1 MKRFMEKIKPNEL
14 PITFSTELFFDTN
27 IWLLIYGPFG
37 DFKKN
42 RQKAYT
48 ALFESVVSKNCS
60 IYLSSMVLS
69 EYANVVLRY
78 EFSIW
83 KEKKT
88 KMGADYKRDF
98 VGTETYQEKVR
109 SVKEQLNA
117 ILNLPNIIKLPDN
130 FNAIS
135 LDNVFSDFGAS
146 DFNDAYINET
156 VNSKNLILVTDD
168 GDFEAIYKGKKL
180 VTMS

>member
-1 MKRFMEKIKPNEL
+1 MKPFMEKIKPDEF

-37 DFKKN
+37 DFKRT

-48 ALFESVVSKNCS
+48 KLFEKVVSKNCS
-60 IYLSSMVLS
+60 IYLCSMVLS

-78 EFSIW
+78 EFNNW
-83 KEKKT
+83 KDKNKNF
-88 KMGADYKRDF
+88 GADYKRDF
-98 VGTETYQEKVR
+98 VGTEVCQDKVR
-109 SVKEQLNA
+109 SVKEQLKA
-117 ILNLPNIIKLPDN
+117 MLKLPNIITVPDN

-135 LDNVFSDFGAS
+135 LDNIFADFGAS

>member
-1 MKRFMEKIKPNEL
+1 MNKLIVKDIINSPL
-14 PITFSTELFFDTN
+14 VVSTEKGEMVFQAIDNHLRKN
-27 IWLLIYGPFG
+27 ESVII
-37 DFKKN
+37 DFKGIDLMI
-42 RQKAYT
+42 T
-48 ALFESVVSKNCS
+48 AFLNAA
-60 IYLSSMVLS
+60 I
-69 EYANVVLRY
+69 VVLRY

-98 VGTETYQEKVR
+98 VGTEIYQEKVR

-117 ILNLPNIIKLPDN
+117 ILNLPNIIRLPDN